1 MIKFTSFKYFNKA
14 FFHKVHLRILA
25 PKIGV
30 TLLKNNIKSSD
41 NIMTSFSDKKF
52 KMEQIVQGNQIY
64 RTFSGHELNLGVKH
78 NEIGLSK
85 KLTMVIDGSSRIGF
99 EGLSTREKM
108 HVIWND
114 HYGTLNDNF
123 IYELPE
129 LPEWPSIKLKA
140 TSFKCLTLEQ
150 KLIKAIDY
158 NSLSGYTPL
167 TRYNIKG
174 VIYKTWFDHCNDIK
188 VLIYR
193 NSLKGLLNQQM
204 FNNKHEFSQ
213 FTPVVNSTQIL
224 TPASIQEVKGLFS
237 HDYPVE
243 RTLEEYLFNSLDP
256 EQMPGYKSWALKQH
270 LVKALSAEQP
280 EKFKSLSTDQKVA
293 QVLAAHDFEI
303 EDRYWDDIKPRG
315 ISRGAP
321 RLKLCDRLLRAL
333 ADVPE
338 LGYRLLTTKQKV
350 AKVLAIHKSTIKLK

>member
-1 MIKFTSFKYFNKA
+1 
-14 FFHKVHLRILA
+14 
-25 PKIGV
+25 
-30 TLLKNNIKSSD
+30 
-41 NIMTSFSDKKF
+41 MTSFSDKKF
-52 KMEQIVQGNQIY
+52 KMEEILKGAPIY
-64 RTFSGHELNLGVKH
+64 RTFSGHELNLGVEH
-78 NEIGLSK
+78 NKIGLNK
-85 KLTMVIDGSSRIGF
+85 KLIMVIDGSLRIGF

-129 LPEWPSIKLKA
+129 CPSIKLNT
-140 TSFKCLTLEQ
+140 TSLKHLTLEQ

-158 NSLSGYTPL
+158 IPRPGFTPF

-174 VIYKTWFDHCNDIK
+174 DIYKTWFDHCNNIK
-188 VLIYR
+188 VCIYR
-193 NSLKGLLNQQM
+193 NSLQGLLSQQM
-204 FNNKHEFSQ
+204 FNHKHEFSR

-224 TPASIQEVKGLFS
+224 TPASIQEVKSLSS

-243 RTLEEYLFNSLDP
+243 RTIKEYLFDSLDP

-270 LVKALSAEQP
+270 LVKVLSTELP
-280 EKFKSLSTDQKVA
+280 EKFKSLSTEQKVA
-293 QVLAAHDFEI
+293 QVLSAHNFKI

-315 ISRGAP
+315 ILRGAP
-321 RLKLCDRLLRAL
+321 RLKLCTRLLRAL

-338 LGYRLLTTKQKV
+338 LGYRLLTTEQKV
-350 AKVLAIHKSTIKLK
+350 AKVLAIHKSTIKPK